1 MKITTLLLFIAC
13 SIYGQAGTGKIFY
26 SENSGCS
33 ENVESSSRFRESG
46 ILEYHK
52 YYISVSN
59 VKYNKEASSLQMVSR
74 FFIDDMEDV
83 LNARN
88 PVAVELGVAADIKN
102 HYESIQK
109 YLNAKLY
116 IRIKGSNLR
125 PKLIGAE
132 YVNDQIVLYTEF
144 KTASSPTEIKMSFD
158 AFCEMFEEQQNLVHF
173 NINDERKTLVLD
185 RSTPL
190 ESVKF

>member
-1 MKITTLLLFIAC
+1 MKIVTFIVFVAC

-26 SENSGCS
+26 SPDSHSG
-33 ENVESSSRFRESG
+33 ENVEIGSRFRESG
-46 ILEYHK
+46 ILKGHK

-59 VKYNKEASSLQMVSR
+59 VEYNKEVGSLQMVTR

-88 PVAVELGVAADIKN
+88 PVAVELGVAATIKD
-102 HYESIQK
+102 HYKSIQK

-116 IRIKGSNLR
+116 IRINGSNLR

-132 YVNDQIVLYTEF
+132 YENDQIILYTEF
-144 KTASSPTEIKMSFD
+144 KTPSSPTEMKMSFD

-173 NINDERKTLVLD
+173 NINNARRTLILD
-185 RSTPL
+185 RSTPM
-190 ESVKF
+190 EAVKF